1 MPQKLYFIFIKQWS
15 SVQFSSVAQSCP
27 TLCDPMNCSTPGL
40 PVLTLQKMLEHT
52 CRSHLAIHKQPN
64 GWHQINKTSQ
74 LKTQLLS
81 WPKKIQRNVPVPKSI
96 LNMDRSSYEILF
108 TFYILEVV
116 STIWNFQTVEKL
128 QNIETLHVQAP
139 LLQAGQTHQVPTG
152 TAIRIFTPCPQ
163 EVELG
168 SPCEGFLQEK
178 LGLLK
183 IMSEKRN
190 KNISNTEPQ
199 NHFARSISQNNY
211 KQWKCFALKAMTRD
225 ILSAPSQDFPRA
237 S

>member
-1 MPQKLYFIFIKQWS
+1 
-15 SVQFSSVAQSCP
+15 
-27 TLCDPMNCSTPGL
+27 
-40 PVLTLQKMLEHT
+40 
-52 CRSHLAIHKQPN
+52 
-64 GWHQINKTSQ
+64 
-74 LKTQLLS
+74 
-81 WPKKIQRNVPVPKSI
+81 
-96 LNMDRSSYEILF
+96 MDRSSYEILF

-116 STIWNFQTVEKL
+116 STILNFQTVEKL
-128 QNIETLHVQAP
+128 QNVEILHTQAP
-139 LLQAGQTHQVPTG
+139 LLQAGKSHQVPTG

-168 SPCEGFLQEK
+168 SPVPFLQEK

-190 KNISNTEPQ
+190 KNTSNTEPQ

-211 KQWKCFALKAMTRD
+211 KQWKYFAVKAMTRD
-225 ILSAPSQDFPRA
+225 ILSAPSQDVPRA